1 MRRNTAID
9 WFSTAESQIQTSIL
23 IIGNSFH
30 KGKIFKRAYLLYI
43 PCGRIACSHKSSLAI
58 AEPQNHHY
66 ILQWNRD
73 QVGGKDWKKIREQM
87 PIQSN
92 VISNYVEGNSCS
104 IFGAWFFS
112 LWSSFSMNFYIKKQ
126 SPTAFIC
133 FSWWLGLCLYIWSIG
148 RAYKKVSRVR
158 CIMQESQFLSIH
170 KESYLHLRHKETIL
184 KVRIHSRPI
193 LSYAHRWGDAR
204 QLWWG

>member
-1 MRRNTAID
+1 
-9 WFSTAESQIQTSIL
+9 
-23 IIGNSFH
+23 
-30 KGKIFKRAYLLYI
+30 
-43 PCGRIACSHKSSLAI
+43 
-58 AEPQNHHY
+58 
-66 ILQWNRD
+66 
-73 QVGGKDWKKIREQM
+73 M

-193 LSYAHRWGDAR
+193 LSYAHRWGCSTTLVRIKEFLWLMTIMTAR
-204 QLWWG
+204 FGEILDVGSTSLFFIFFSFSRGKREQKSDGIKHWRDVIPSS